1 MGLWPLA
8 GEWDGYEW
16 FRLADVP
23 ARPRRKAPARAT
35 RTRSAK
41 GAANG
46 AAKTSATAVD
56 PAVSAESAEDD
67 AGAAMGR
74 WMVDRLDDEPLWLAG
89 DSERV
94 LLVDL
99 DNLRAAPSRLRARLA
114 VVVSLARQADHAA
127 FAGQTGAVRRS
138 LPWLAEF
145 ADLAQT
151 VPDDLAA
158 HALLARAAEL
168 AGPPQQFVVVSNDGI
183 FVELADRGPLAL
195 LSPGADAM
203 SDRLSDSAHRVVDLA
218 ALEKQA
224 AAARTRSQRAARRRQ
239 NLQRAG

>member
-23 ARPRRKAPARAT
+23 SRPRRKAPVKAT
-35 RTRSAK
+35 GTRSAK

-46 AAKTSATAVD
+46 AAKGSATAVD
-56 PAVSAESAEDD
+56 SADSAEDD

-74 WMVDRLDDEPLWLAG
+74 WMVDRLDDEPLWLAD

-145 ADLAQT
+145 TDLAQT
-151 VPDDLAA
+151 VPDGSDLAD
-158 HALLARAAEL
+158 HALLDRAAEL
-168 AGPPQQFVVVSNDGI
+168 AGPSQQFVVVSNDGI